1 MRVLKANPR
10 YFTDGSGKAIYLAG
24 SSCWWTLQDSGHRLL
39 SARDQDP
46 PPAFDYNG
54 YLDFLQA
61 HDHNFFRLWRWEA
74 PKWGEDQPRGA
85 IKYCQPHPWVR
96 SGPGLARD
104 GKPKFDLTR
113 FNPEYF
119 ARMRA
124 RVKAAGDRGIY
135 ASIML
140 FEGHELV
147 NYTSWPYHPF
157 EGANN
162 VNGIDPDPCVGCDE
176 IAQDDLHLPSSAG
189 EDIEGLKTAHFGGA
203 MFVGKGLNFST
214 LQQTPMGKRVLALQE
229 AYVREVIDSIH
240 DLDNVLYEISNEAG
254 EGSTY
259 WQYHMINYVKEYES
273 GKDKQHPV
281 GMTYPLRVSNE
292 VLYHSPADWISPGQ
306 GNSEESYLAEPSSV
320 FRGKVIVSDTDHLC
334 GHTCGDAVWVWKSFC
349 HGVNV
354 LLNDTLSTS
363 PTWQDSSR
371 DAMGQVRRFSE
382 RINLAQMVPDDTL
395 SETRYC
401 LANPGTEYLIF
412 QPGNKGEFAV
422 NLSADPANFTV
433 EWFSVNKGT
442 TVTGKP
448 LKGGGVR
455 TFPTPFGGPAALYL
469 KSVITG

>member
-1 MRVLKANPR
+1 
-10 YFTDGSGKAIYLAG
+10 
-24 SSCWWTLQDSGHRLL
+24 
-39 SARDQDP
+39 
-46 PPAFDYNG
+46 
-54 YLDFLQA
+54 
-61 HDHNFFRLWRWEA
+61 
-74 PKWGEDQPRGA
+74 
-85 IKYCQPHPWVR
+85 
-96 SGPGLARD
+96 
-104 GKPKFDLTR
+104 
-113 FNPEYF
+113 
-119 ARMRA
+119 
-124 RVKAAGDRGIY
+124 
-135 ASIML
+135 
-140 FEGHELV
+140 
-147 NYTSWPYHPF
+147 
-157 EGANN
+157 
-162 VNGIDPDPCVGCDE
+162 VGCDE

-203 MFVGKGLNFST
+203 MFVGKGLSFST

-254 EGSTY
+254 EGSIF
-259 WQYHMINYVKEYES
+259 WQYHMINYVKEHES

-292 VLYHSPADWISPGQ
+292 VLYRSPADWISPSP
-306 GNSEESYLAEPSSV
+306 GNSEENYLADPSSTY
-320 FRGKVIVSDTDHLC
+320 RGKVIVSDTDHLC
-334 GHTCGDAVWVWKSFC
+334 GHSCGDAVWVWKSFC

-382 RINLAQMVPDDTL
+382 RINLAQMVPNDNL

-401 LANPGTEYLIF
+401 LANPGKEYLIF

-422 NLSADPANFTV
+422 NLTEAPTTFAV
-433 EWFSVNKGT
+433 EWFSVNTGT
-442 TVTGKP
+442 TVKGKP

-469 KSVITG
+469 KSPTTG